1 MEGLENNTKN
11 IFRIEGVVQHYDW
24 GGKSFIPNL
33 LSETNSSNI
42 SYAEYWLGAH
52 AKAPSM
58 VKMQQ
63 KNIPLDIFLN
73 QNLTENLGGYVAS
86 NFGKLPYLFKVLDV
100 HKMLSIQVHP
110 TIEAAKK
117 GYEFENKKGIPLA
130 AKHRNYKDKNHKPEI
145 MVALSDFWL
154 LHGFLERTKLITNLQ
169 ETKELYFLL
178 NTFLE
183 KGYLGLYKKVMEF
196 SQEEVNN
203 ILKPLMDR
211 IYPKFVANKLEK
223 SSPAYWAAKS
233 LVHKDAQNID
243 KGIFSIFF
251 FNILQLS
258 KGEAIFQD
266 AGIPHAYLEGK
277 NMELMANSDNV
288 LRGGLTSKHID
299 VEELLKNTRFE
310 ETIPTILCGNQ
321 YQDNGE
327 FVYQTSAKD
336 FEITKI
342 ALGSSGIHRSIS
354 NSAEILIVIEGSA
367 TVTENEN
374 TLFLQKGDSILI
386 KPNTMYTLQTNAE
399 VEIYKARVPK

>member
-58 VKMQQ
+58 VKVQQ

-154 LHGFLERTKLITNLQ
+154 LHGFLERTKLIKNLQ

-203 ILKPLMDR
+203 LLGPLIKR

-233 LVHKDAQNID
+233 LVHKDDQNID

-251 FNILQLS
+251 FNIFQLS

-266 AGIPHAYLEGK
+266 AGVPHAYLEGK

-310 ETIPTILCGNQ
+310 ETIPTILYGNQ

-342 ALGSSGIHRSIS
+342 ALGSSGIHRSVS
-354 NSAEILIVIEGSA
+354 NSAEILIVIEGST

-374 TLFLQKGDSILI
+374 TLFLQKGHSILI
-386 KPNTMYTLQTNAE
+386 KQNTMYTLQTNAE

>member
-1 MEGLENNTKN
+1 MEGSENNTNN

-24 GGKSFIPNL
+24 GGKRFISNL
-33 LSETNSSNI
+33 ISQKNSTNI
-42 SYAEYWLGAH
+42 PYAEYWLGAH
-52 AKAPSM
+52 LRGPSI
-58 VKMQQ
+58 VKVQE
-63 KNIPLDIFLN
+63 KNIPLDVFLN
-73 QNLTENLGGYVAS
+73 ENLSKNSEAH
-86 NFGKLPYLFKVLDV
+86 FGVLPYLFKVLDV
-100 HKMLSIQVHP
+100 HQMLSIQVHP
-110 TIEAAKK
+110 TIEAAKQ
-117 GYEFENKKGIPLA
+117 GYEFENEKGIPLTA
-130 AKHRNYKDKNHKPEI
+130 NNRNYKDQNHKPEI

-154 LHGFLERTKLITNLQ
+154 LHGFLERTKLIKNLQ

-183 KGYLGLYKKVMEF
+183 KDYLGLYKKVMEF
-196 SQEEVNN
+196 TQEEVNN

-233 LVHKDAQNID
+233 LAHKEVQNLD
-243 KGIFSIFF
+243 KGIFSIYF

-266 AGIPHAYLEGK
+266 AGVPHAYLEGK

-310 ETIPTILCGNQ
+310 ETIPTILYGNQ

-342 ALGSSGIHRSIS
+342 APGSSGIHRSVS
-354 NSAEILIVIEGSA
+354 NSAEILIVIEGAA